1 MSERLE
7 NIGLRADLR
16 MQKTRIET
24 EVEALRDTLRRLLPK
39 HEDAVELN
47 GEKILNTAIAL
58 NTSLE
63 ELKNIQRKI
72 AILSRELGE

>member
-16 MQKTRIET
+16 MQKIRIET

>member
-16 MQKTRIET
+16 MQKTRLEA

-39 HEDAVELN
+39 HEDVIELN

-58 NTSLE
+58 NTNLE
-63 ELKNIQRKI
+63 ELKGIQRKI
-72 AILSRELGE
+72 AILNRELGE

>member
-16 MQKTRIET
+16 MQKIRIET

-39 HEDAVELN
+39 HEDVIELN

-63 ELKNIQRKI
+63 ELKGIQRKI
-72 AILSRELGE
+72 AILNRELGE

>member
-16 MQKTRIET
+16 MQKIRIET

-39 HEDAVELN
+39 HEDVIELN

-58 NTSLE
+58 NTILE
-63 ELKNIQRKI
+63 ELKGIQRKI
-72 AILSRELGE
+72 AILNRELGE

>member
-16 MQKTRIET
+16 MQKTRLEA

-39 HEDAVELN
+39 HEDVIELN

-63 ELKNIQRKI
+63 ELKGIQRKI
-72 AILSRELGE
+72 AILNRELGE